1 MSTDLLKLELLEEIH
16 MKDLVQ
22 ISILEIRQKVVEL
35 EAKLSTDNKNS
46 EWKTCYETQ
55 LERNDQLEKQV
66 VSLREK
72 MEKIPWKSFTET
84 IFYSCL

>member
-1 MSTDLLKLELLEEIH
+1 

-22 ISILEIRQKVVEL
+22 ISILEIRQKVAEL
-35 EAKLSTDNKNS
+35 EAKLSTDNKGS

-55 LERNDQLEKQV
+55 LEQNDQLEKQV

-72 MEKIPWKSFTET
+72 VEKIPWKSFT
-84 IFYSCL
+84 

>member
-16 MKDLVQ
+16 MKDLIQ

-35 EAKLSTDNKNS
+35 EAKLSTDNEGS

-55 LERNDQLEKQV
+55 LEQNDQLEKQV

-72 MEKIPWKSFTET
+72 MEKNPWKSFT
-84 IFYSCL
+84 